1 MTQSQGR
8 WIEIGGL
15 LHEAACGYGGATAVL
30 LAGWQGAAEAR
41 GDVEWIHAT
50 AVRGVLSQRLTGLA
64 SGVLWPLAGY
74 LLSVAVVLMWPYA
87 AQPSHRPPYDAMAV
101 DATSIV
107 AVSCLAYLVGRTVP
121 LPVTPFVLVA
131 ALLLFGQSIWWT
143 AITHPVEINYTGAS
157 LPQSTSGWVPARPP
171 LWLPWCRAALF
182 ALLAA
187 AAVSLCAR
195 WLPRGVHALLGPNG
209 AGKSSLLAVLAT
221 AAAEGELRLLDRD
234 PGSPAER
241 REIRLRLGYLPQKC
255 EMFRGFTVRECVGY
269 AAWLKGMPG
278 RAGAR
283 AVEHA
288 VQSVG
293 LGERI
298 DKKYRSL
305 SGGMQRRV
313 GVAQALVNKPELL
326 LLDEPTNGL
335 DPEQREHLHLL
346 LRELSVMTTVVMAT
360 HLMEDVEGC
369 CNSVV
374 VLKDAR
380 KVFAGSVDELRS
392 AGGYTRVVADGP
404 GGRP

>member
-1 MTQSQGR
+1 MISARRVTVR
-8 WIEIGGL
+8 
-15 LHEAACGYGGATAVL
+15 HRRTTAV
-30 LAGWQGAAEAR
+30 
-41 GDVEWIHAT
+41 D
-50 AVRGVLSQRLTGLA
+50 
-64 SGVLWPLAGY
+64 
-74 LLSVAVVLMWPYA
+74 
-87 AQPSHRPPYDAMAV
+87 
-101 DATSIV
+101 
-107 AVSCLAYLVGRTVP
+107 
-121 LPVTPFVLVA
+121 
-131 ALLLFGQSIWWT
+131 
-143 AITHPVEINYTGAS
+143 
-157 LPQSTSGWVPARPP
+157 
-171 LWLPWCRAALF
+171 
-182 ALLAA
+182 
-187 AAVSLCAR
+187 SLCLE
-195 WLPRGVHALLGPNG
+195 LPRGVHALLGPNG

-221 AAAEGELRLLDRD
+221 ATAAAEGELRLLDRD
-234 PGSPAER
+234 PGRPSER

-283 AVEHA
+283 AVEQA

-346 LRELSVMTTVVMAT
+346 LRELSATTTVVMAT
-360 HLMEDVEGC
+360 HVVEDVEGC

-392 AGGYTRVVADGP
+392 AGGYTRVIADGP